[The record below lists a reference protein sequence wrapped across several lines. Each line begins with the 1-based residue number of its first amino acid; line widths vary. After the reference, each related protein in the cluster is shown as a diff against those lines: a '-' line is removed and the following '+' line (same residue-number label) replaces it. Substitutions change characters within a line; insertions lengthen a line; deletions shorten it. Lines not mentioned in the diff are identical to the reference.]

1 MTDGSVC
8 VMAAH
13 LLFFCISV
21 LGIIFLY
28 YTLFSLAGKK
38 EPPLLFLFLSLLTSL
53 FFYGVRL
60 LPLYFGVHFF
70 LQMLSIIILIYFCGL
85 SWGVSFTLALLAG
98 IILGLSEG
106 VSVTLLAAVFSY
118 NMKEIVSSPL
128 LRNVF
133 AIIHLFLLA
142 ILAYLTGK
150 RGWRL
155 PLTDKTTVSREEQK
169 GYSPSRNHLFTLCLI
184 QAMIL
189 IFLYIILYNYYKEV
203 FPGFTLE
210 TLGII
215 SGAVLIASPVLTVLL
230 AGYFL
235 KITAREAKLH
245 SELSYVQEMNRLN
258 MQMQVERHDFCNH
271 LTSVY
276 GYIKTER
283 YRQAENYIEKL
294 YENVR
299 QTESFL
305 RMNPP
310 QLGALLSVKQGDA
323 ENRGIDFHW
332 QVDIEAGALPLSPEE
347 LTQITGNLLDN
358 ALEAAS
364 PPRRVDLSI
373 KTSKIGLQ
381 IKASNTCEPISQSE
395 QNKMF
400 AAGYTTKKEHSGL
413 GLYIIKQ
420 IADRNGGQLELRE
433 AKEYS
438 GVEFVIHIPWKC

>member
-1 MTDGSVC
+1 MTAD
-8 VMAAH
+8 

-21 LGIIFLY
+21 LGYLFLY
-28 YTLFSLAGKK
+28 YMLFSLAGKK
-38 EPPLLFLFLSLLTSL
+38 EPPFFLLLLSLLTSL
-53 FFYGVRL
+53 FFYGIRL

-70 LQMLSIIILIYFCGL
+70 LQMLFIIILIYFCGL
-85 SWGVSFTLALLAG
+85 SWGVSFILALLAG

-118 NMKEIVSSPL
+118 NMKEIVFSPL

-133 AIIHLFLLA
+133 ALVHSALLA
-142 ILAYLTGK
+142 VLAYLTGR

-155 PLTDKTTVSREEQK
+155 PLTDRMAVSRGERE
-169 GYSPSRNHLFTLCLI
+169 GYSPGRNYLFMLCLI

-215 SGAVLIASPVLTVLL
+215 CGAVLIASSLLTILL

-235 KITAREAKLH
+235 KITAREVRLE
-245 SELSYVQEMNRLN
+245 SELSHLQEIDRLN
-258 MQMQVERHDFCNH
+258 LQMQVERHEFCNH

-283 YRQAENYIEKL
+283 YRQAENYIEEL

-299 QTESFL
+299 QIESLL

-310 QLGALLSVKQGDA
+310 QLGALLSVKQREADD
-323 ENRGIDFHW
+323 RGIDFHW
-332 QVDIEAGALPLSPEE
+332 QVDIEAGVCPLSPEE

-358 ALEAAS
+358 ALEAAIPS
-364 PPRRVDLSI
+364 GRVDLSI
-373 KTSKIGLQ
+373 KTSKLGLQ
-381 IKASNTCEPISQSE
+381 IKASNTCVPLPPSD
-395 QNKMF
+395 QNKIY

-420 IADRNGGQLELRE
+420 IVELNGGQLELRE